1 MPGRKFGGEENCA
14 DTGIVEGFL
23 NRYCGGGGA
32 DRTLDLP
39 RFSLA
44 LISFRAPTN
53 MIICKCVI
61 NGETV
66 NPNASLSWQIF
77 HPYHFKFVLAV
88 PVKAVPRRVLFLF
101 PCKCRYGSH
110 GSKVAD
116 HPTKV
121 LLTTSVFLL
130 TTGTSFKRTSKLSI
144 FDFVFTAHV
153 VERLTG
159 ILLEHD

>member
-1 MPGRKFGGEENCA
+1 
-14 DTGIVEGFL
+14 
-23 NRYCGGGGA
+23 
-32 DRTLDLP
+32 
-39 RFSLA
+39 
-44 LISFRAPTN
+44 

-61 NGETV
+61 SGGIV
-66 NPNASLSWQIF
+66 NRNASLSWQIF
-77 HPYHFKFVLAV
+77 HPYHFKFVFAV
-88 PVKAVPRRVLFLF
+88 LVKPVPRRVLFLF
-101 PCKCRYGSH
+101 PCKCRYRSH

-121 LLTTSVFLL
+121 LSTTSVFLL

-159 ILLEHD
+159 TLLEHD